1 MKFTI
6 YSGFYNNIEYLNQVW
21 EGIKN
26 QTYTNWEWI
35 ISDDFSE
42 DSSIEK
48 TLIDF
53 TSLHPQIKYI
63 KPRWKREFYFNPPVE
78 ISTGDIMLVQDVD
91 DFPHPKLL
99 EVYKYNF
106 DKFPKVE
113 MISCSSIMKKNHIKG
128 KIEWY
133 RDNHYKGV
141 YNLEEGKKMWR
152 SLGDARAYR
161 IKTRSTEEFAK
172 EGEFKHSF
180 AEDLVKGYITETK
193 GKLLFLPRV
202 LHTYSQESNTS
213 VSHKVRPSE
222 ELQIMVEENS
232 RFIEKRNSKI
242 NLEELDSIE
251 HYYDECYDVWV
262 GMLLSDHYNYPQNF
276 KFDIHNSQLNPRSRN
291 RIRELFFDYGIEYFK
306 FREDADYAFFKVNTQ
321 EDLEYT
327 KQNIEFYLK
336 NNKKVTICCGV
347 DKLKDKLC
355 STIGYLHWW
364 HEWGGNR
371 NLVFNHQFS

>member
-347 DKLKDKLC
+347 DELKDKLC
-355 STIGYLHWW
+355 STIGYPHWW